1 MTLKFVS
8 YKLYVK
14 IISRRKWEA
23 RPWPIF
29 IFKNKFSE
37 KRRGEGEAHFYLAT
51 YLFIYLWILL
61 HTLWIHTAFDL
72 HLSLL
77 YLKYRNSSSFLL
89 THYWSTRPQNLEKI
103 IHLLFSRFC
112 SSVSNEGLSKFLH
125 EFCLSK
131 NDFALVKIVFFA
143 THIQLI

>member
-1 MTLKFVS
+1 MGGQALAHIYLQEQIF
-8 YKLYVK
+8 
-14 IISRRKWEA
+14 RKG
-23 RPWPIF
+23 
-29 IFKNKFSE
+29 
-37 KRRGEGEAHFYLAT
+37 KRREGEAHFYLAT
-51 YLFIYLWILL
+51 YLFFYLWILL

-112 SSVSNEGLSKFLH
+112 SSVSNEGLNKFLH

-131 NDFALVKIVFFA
+131 NDFALVKIPFFA